1 MSGKQHKREVKR
13 ARDAAREAARRK
25 ERQRNLY
32 TVLVVAAVL
41 LAGGAIIATTL
52 IGERNAELAAAS
64 ATPTLGP
71 ETDTAAA
78 LPPVDPCVPDS
89 PPGDPGDKPTFP
101 GGPDQVL
108 DDGENYRAVV
118 ETTCGRMVFQLL
130 EDDAPETVNSF
141 VFLAEQGFYDG
152 LSLFR
157 NSTGIQILQ
166 GGAGTNEDTFDI
178 GYELPDELGRAQAE
192 GGYGPGA
199 LALAKGGPDSGGSQF
214 FLVYGDSPL
223 PPEYT
228 LFGQLVEGLDVL
240 RSIGAVANE
249 VPDDPANEVP
259 STPVTIESITIERVE
274 GEPAGP
280 LAPVDTP
287 APEATA
293 PAPAPAPAPTPV
305 PTP

>member
-1 MSGKQHKREVKR
+1 MSGKQHKRELKR
-13 ARDAAREAARRK
+13 ARDAAREAVRRK

-32 TVLVVAAVL
+32 TVLVVAGVL
-41 LAGGAIIATTL
+41 LAGGAIVATT
-52 IGERNAELAAAS
+52 IVGERNAELAAADVA

-71 ETDTAAA
+71 ETDTASA
-78 LPPVDPCVPDS
+78 LPPVDPCAPEA
-89 PPGDPGDKPTFP
+89 PPGDPGTKPTFP
-101 GGPDQVL
+101 DGPEQVL

-152 LSLFR
+152 LSMFR
-157 NSTGIQILQ
+157 NSAGIQILQ
-166 GGAGTNEDTFDI
+166 SGAGTNENTFDI
-178 GYELPDELGRAQAE
+178 GYELADELGRAQAE

-214 FLVYGDSPL
+214 FLVYGDSDL
-223 PPEYT
+223 PPDYT

-240 RSIGAVANE
+240 RSIGAIPNE
-249 VPDDPANEVP
+249 APDDPANEVP
-259 STPVTIESITIERVE
+259 STPAAIESITVERVE

-280 LAPVDTP
+280 LAPVGTP
-287 APEATA
+287 T
-293 PAPAPAPAPTPV
+293 PTPV
-305 PTP
+305 PTPTS